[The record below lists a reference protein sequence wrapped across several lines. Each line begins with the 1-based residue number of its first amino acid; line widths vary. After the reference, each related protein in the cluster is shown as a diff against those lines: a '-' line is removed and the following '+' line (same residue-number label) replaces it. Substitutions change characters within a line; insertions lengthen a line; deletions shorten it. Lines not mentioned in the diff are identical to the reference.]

1 MGEKERDLKKQ
12 REDNIKEEITRT
24 ESIIRETIYVKNE
37 ESSQYFING
46 IINISNQQYLV
57 GGRVRNS
64 FVKLLIEDSND
75 SKALNYLK
83 QWLDKYQVKMA
94 VISEF

>member
-1 MGEKERDLKKQ
+1 MGEKERDLKKH
-12 REDNIKEEITRT
+12 REDNIREEITRT

-37 ESSQYFING
+37 ESSQYFIKG

-64 FVKLLIEDSND
+64 FVKLLIEDSSD

-83 QWLDKYQVKMA
+83 QWLDK
-94 VISEF
+94 

>member
-1 MGEKERDLKKQ
+1 MAEKERDLRKQ
-12 REDNIKEEITRT
+12 REDKIKEEIDDVTRT

-57 GGRVRNS
+57 GGRVKNS
-64 FVKLLIEDSND
+64 FVKLLMDDSHD

-83 QWLDKYQVKMA
+83 QWLDR
-94 VISEF
+94 

>member
-1 MGEKERDLKKQ
+1 MVNQ
-12 REDNIKEEITRT
+12 DNIKEEINDVTRT
-24 ESIIRETIYVKNE
+24 ESVIRETIYVKNE

-57 GGRVRNS
+57 GGRVKNS
-64 FVKLLIEDSND
+64 FVKLLIDDSHD

-83 QWLDKYQVKMA
+83 QWLDR
-94 VISEF
+94 